1 MEVSANLDEL
11 RQRLAAA
18 AAEGKTNLA
27 DLFREMGLS
36 PDNPAAVQQ
45 LLMEAGLKPE
55 DMGDKEKLAQF
66 VNQVTQSLTPE
77 MKKNIAA
84 FYNQMAKDMGSEIP
98 EDLQQFLADW
108 QKG

>member
-1 MEVSANLDEL
+1 MQVSVNLEEL

-27 DLFREMGLS
+27 ALLREMGIS

-55 DMGDKEKLAQF
+55 EMGDKEKLAQF
-66 VNQVTQSLTPE
+66 VNQMTQSFTPE

-84 FYNQMAKDMGSEIP
+84 FYHQLAKDMGSEIP
-98 EDLQQFLADW
+98 EDLQRFLADW

>member
-1 MEVSANLDEL
+1 MEVSANLEEL
-11 RQRLAAA
+11 RRRLAAA

-36 PDNPAAVQQ
+36 PDNPAAIRH
-45 LLMEAGLKPE
+45 LLLEAGLKPE

-66 VNQVTQSLTPE
+66 VNQMTQSLTPE

-84 FYNQMAKDMGSEIP
+84 LYSQMAKDMESEIP
-98 EDLQQFLADW
+98 EDLQRFLTEW
-108 QKG
+108 QKR